1 MKTKKEIEEHK
12 NALRY
17 KHQKIALYAAMKAL
31 LQITT
36 ETKDAIA
43 YAKENNRTAKTA
55 ERCLELARGA
65 LAEIERS
72 KNLCIEEM
80 KMERP
85 AEDLSNFMEE

>member
-1 MKTKKEIEEHK
+1 MKSKREIEEHK

-17 KHQKIALYAAMKAL
+17 KHQKVALYAALNAL
-31 LQITT
+31 LQITS

-55 ERCLELARGA
+55 ERCLEIARSA

-72 KNLCIEEM
+72 KNLCIKEM
-80 KMERP
+80 QLERP